1 MPRPAH
7 YSLWPRRGV
16 CKTDR
21 SMNLLPLVFH
31 RVPRALRALV
41 LIATLVLG
49 SAAHLLHH
57 IEDSHCGESRGAAH
71 GAEHFC
77 GACSNL
83 HGGAL
88 ASGDAPAPAPA
99 RVVWTGFAI
108 PATSEYFAAP
118 TTAGV
123 PRAPPAA

>member
-1 MPRPAH
+1 
-7 YSLWPRRGV
+7 
-16 CKTDR
+16 
-21 SMNLLPLVFH
+21 MNLLPPAIH

-57 IEDSHCGESRGAAH
+57 MQDPHCGESRGPAR
-71 GAEHFC
+71 GGEHFC

-83 HGGAL
+83 HGGTL
-88 ASGDAPAPAPA
+88 AADEAPELAPALVA
-99 RVVWTGFAI
+99 WTGFGV
-108 PATSEYFAAP
+108 PATPEHFAVPA
-118 TTAGV
+118 TGGV